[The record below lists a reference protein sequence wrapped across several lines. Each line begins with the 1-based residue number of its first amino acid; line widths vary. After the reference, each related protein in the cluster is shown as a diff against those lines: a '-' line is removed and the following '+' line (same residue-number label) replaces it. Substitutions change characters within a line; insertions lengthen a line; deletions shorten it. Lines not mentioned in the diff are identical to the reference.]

1 MCAAGGGELV
11 PIRQGSQPITGPA
24 GSVVHESVINILN
37 RQRAPIWKAWGVK
50 KAAAAM
56 VNNRGRRSFFVAD
69 VVYLTNIGNELDL
82 LAQDGYIIQHKR
94 KQKRKDHKIM
104 WHRSLN

>member
-1 MCAAGGGELV
+1 M
-11 PIRQGSQPITGPA
+11 
-24 GSVVHESVINILN
+24 
-37 RQRAPIWKAWGVK
+37 K

-56 VNNRGRRSFFVAD
+56 VNNRGAAVFFFVAD
-69 VVYLTNIGNELDL
+69 VVYLRFIGNELDL

-104 WHRSLN
+104 WHRSLNR

>member
-1 MCAAGGGELV
+1 LRKSPKGVYIFLSVMCAAGGGELV

-56 VNNRGRRSFFVAD
+56 VNNRGAAVFF
-69 VVYLTNIGNELDL
+69 L
-82 LAQDGYIIQHKR
+82 LL
-94 KQKRKDHKIM
+94 M
-104 WHRSLN
+104 WFT